1 MFTGIIEA
9 VCIVKSAT
17 HSAGGMQLKI
27 DLGKLAKDTKI
38 SDSIAV
44 NGTCLTVTVL
54 DSTIAGFDVSSET
67 LSKSTLAKLTTSKQV
82 NTERAMKPADR
93 FGGHFVTGH
102 IDGTAM
108 VASIKRKGRFA
119 DIKFTA
125 DAFLLNQMIIKGS
138 VAVDGVSLTVADMD
152 KTGFTTA
159 LIPQTLKDTTLGKLN
174 IGDAVNI
181 ETDIIIKTV
190 KKQLENILPDQQGLT
205 IEKLKDLGF

>member
-9 VCIVKSAT
+9 VCTVKSAT
-17 HSAGGMQLKI
+17 RSAGSIQLKI
-27 DLGKLAKDTKI
+27 DLGKLTEDTKI
-38 SDSIAV
+38 SDSIAI
-44 NGTCLTVTVL
+44 NGTCLTVTSL
-54 DSTIAGFDVSSET
+54 DGTIAGFDVSGET
-67 LSKSTLAKLTTSKQV
+67 LSKSTLAKLTASKQV

-102 IDGTAM
+102 IDGTAK
-108 VASIKRKGRFA
+108 VASIERKGQFA

-125 DAFLLNQMIIKGS
+125 DTVLLNQMITKGS

-152 KTGFTTA
+152 KTGFIVA
-159 LIPQTLKDTTLGKLN
+159 LIPQTLKDTTLEKLN

-190 KKQLENILPDQQGLT
+190 KKQLENILPDRQGLT